1 MNVIKKFGIAFIF
14 FKGELIAT
22 VEEYR
27 AEKVQIELICK
38 MGL

>member
-1 MNVIKKFGIAFIF
+1 MNVIKKNGVAFIF

-22 VEEYR
+22 VKEHQ
-27 AEKVQIELICK
+27 AEKMQIELICK